1 MTVADETPQTA
12 PAAAAAPPTGW
23 ATVPRVNLLPP
34 EILEARG
41 FARTQRLL
49 VAGVVAVILLA
60 GAGTWWASTGVSAA
74 QAKLDVA
81 QTESSRLQAEKAKY
95 VAVPQVNAQV
105 DAAEL
110 ARQQAMSMDVLW
122 YSYLNQIA
130 LATTQD
136 VSLSSLTASVAA
148 PTAGSDPLAPA
159 GIGSLKIDGTASCY
173 DDVAG
178 WLESLD
184 RIAGIK
190 GTELNSAT
198 GIKCSGDTTEDGN
211 VTFSGTST
219 LTPDALSHRYDRKA
233 G

>member
-1 MTVADETPQTA
+1 MTVADETPHAA
-12 PAAAAAPPTGW
+12 PAAAAPPSGW

-110 ARQQAMSMDVLW
+110 ARQQAMSLDVLW

-130 LATTQD
+130 LATTQAI
-136 VSLSSLTASVAA
+136 SLTSVTASIAA
-148 PTAGSDPLAPA
+148 PAAGSDPLAPT
-159 GIGSLKIDGTASCY
+159 GIGSLKIDGTASSY

-178 WLESLD
+178 WLEALD
-184 RIAGIK
+184 RITGIK
-190 GTELNSAT
+190 GTELNSTT
-198 GIKCSGDTTEDGN
+198 GSSGSADTTSDGG
-211 VTFSGTST
+211 VTFAGTST